1 MRPILP
7 STRCSL
13 TRHGRVRTRP
23 GHRALGCAGSG
34 DRPALTRVRTAAI
47 SAAAARAMEQR
58 AFISC
63 DWNGRPRRRARR
75 RSACPRR
82 RLSDAA
88 RVATDVRC
96 ASLVWNTNKRRAAW
110 DYVRRNAESFDV
122 ALLQETHDP
131 FSTLEDHWRS
141 VIFRPYSRQAASRLA
156 RWGSAVIA
164 PVLELEQY
172 EPGAD
177 FPWLRELDGCVALA
191 RQAEA
196 PTWFASVHAQASPV
210 TRQILD
216 LHPWDNVPL
225 CTPGRTR
232 VLSSADR
239 QSTPR
244 S

>member
-1 MRPILP
+1 MTSVRFLRPRLCELWPLPGIDAPRESGPVTLRSVALAMRPILP

-88 RVATDVRC
+88 RVATDVMRVPRLEHEQATSC
-96 ASLVWNTNKRRAAW
+96 VGLRQTECREHRRRSASG
-110 DYVRRNAESFDV
+110 NARSFFD
-122 ALLQETHDP
+122 A
-131 FSTLEDHWRS
+131 
-141 VIFRPYSRQAASRLA
+141 
-156 RWGSAVIA
+156 
-164 PVLELEQY
+164 
-172 EPGAD
+172 
-177 FPWLRELDGCVALA
+177 
-191 RQAEA
+191 
-196 PTWFASVHAQASPV
+196 
-210 TRQILD
+210 
-216 LHPWDNVPL
+216 
-225 CTPGRTR
+225 
-232 VLSSADR
+232 
-239 QSTPR
+239 
-244 S
+244 